1 MTGYQ
6 LRESIF
12 ITLNINGAIGS
23 KSTRV
28 VDERL
33 QQFDTAFLI
42 ELNEFLMA
50 LHRRRI
56 RPVINAFSNTLFKLN
71 PRDYEFT
78 IRPFLDHY
86 LKLCDTISPQE
97 PGQWGTLC
105 RGLINGLENYTG
117 HRDRAMTPETT
128 DALLHAAAVMMTSE
142 PKTMDEELEVQH
154 VTHFYSLPE
163 GELLD
168 LIVGNPDAAT
178 RFSALLLNGTTRVA
192 ELVAATEK
200 EAPLSLLEGAL

>member
-1 MTGYQ
+1 MNGYQ

-12 ITLNINGAIGS
+12 ITLNINGATGS

-42 ELNEFLMA
+42 ELDGFLME

-56 RPVINAFSNTLFKLN
+56 HSVINTFSNALFKLA

-86 LKLCDTISPQE
+86 LRLCDAISPHE

-105 RGLINGLENYTG
+105 RGLINGLENYTA
-117 HRDRAMTPETT
+117 HRDRMMTPETT
-128 DALLHAAAVMMTSE
+128 DALLHAAAAMMTSD
-142 PKTMDEELEVQH
+142 PKTIDEELEVQH
-154 VTHFYSLPE
+154 VTHYYSLSE

-200 EAPLSLLEGAL
+200 ETPLSLLEGAL